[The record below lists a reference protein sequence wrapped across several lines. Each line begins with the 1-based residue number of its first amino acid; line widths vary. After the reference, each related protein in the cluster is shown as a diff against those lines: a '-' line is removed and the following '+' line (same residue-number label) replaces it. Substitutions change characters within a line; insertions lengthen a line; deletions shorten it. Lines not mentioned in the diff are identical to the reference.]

1 MELKLDAMT
10 REELEDYC
18 KVLQAEYSKLDNEN
32 QVLSRSIL
40 DAVEMARQSREM
52 AENYQKMFGQLF
64 GVITEQYDAEFK
76 MEDLPKS
83 FS

>member
-1 MELKLDAMT
+1 MELKLDELT

-18 KVLQAEYSKLDNEN
+18 EVLRSNYSDLDNEN
-32 QVLSRSIL
+32 QVLSRAIL

-76 MEDLPKS
+76 IEDLPKL